1 MVGAYIK
8 SHTLSMPFEA
18 LNMTLVPPVFIQ
30 KLLGLRTFS
39 NQFFWN
45 SIQLRVKIPHS
56 NLH

>member
-1 MVGAYIK
+1 
-8 SHTLSMPFEA
+8 MPFEA